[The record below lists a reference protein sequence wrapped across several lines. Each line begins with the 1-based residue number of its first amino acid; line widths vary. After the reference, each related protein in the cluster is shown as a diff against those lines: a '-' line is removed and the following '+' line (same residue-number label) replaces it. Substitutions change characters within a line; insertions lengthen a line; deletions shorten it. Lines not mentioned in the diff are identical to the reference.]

1 MCLFRCLSPER
12 NLCMKNPSYY
22 EELAKTFT
30 QELTQGRK
38 KKRKATTLSDADKDK
53 VFAKLLNSISEEER
67 LRVLLFCAKR
77 GFIAYR

>member
-1 MCLFRCLSPER
+1 MV
-12 NLCMKNPSYY
+12 NPSYY
-22 EELAKTFT
+22 EELAKKFA

-53 VFAKLLNSISEEER
+53 VFVQVLNSVSEEER
-67 LRVLLFCAKR
+67 LRVLLLCAKR